1 MSLDQKIKF
10 TAESQVGF
18 TKTPGGAI
26 RHGVTINELIHD
38 TSRERKN
45 LYLTTIDFE
54 DAFGS
59 IPHDVIERNLM
70 EDPKAVLIAIKL
82 VCEHELLD
90 NPYVRNV
97 TLFKSKP
104 KEL

>member
-1 MSLDQKIKF
+1 MFGKKKETNDRYYEGL
-10 TAESQVGF
+10 
-18 TKTPGGAI
+18 GAGEAKAYSMI
-26 RHGVTINELIHD
+26 R
-38 TSRERKN
+38 
-45 LYLTTIDFE
+45 
-54 DAFGS
+54 
-59 IPHDVIERNLM
+59 DVIECNLT

-82 VCEHELLD
+82 VCEYELLD